1 MSSLARESDLDFLLD
16 LLCEDTEEEEQY
28 LDAIQQLDKAGVL
41 LSRQIGIS
49 KYLRFERS
57 KVSEVIYEDLSN
69 GHRIELH
76 IKIASLLE
84 QQYKRHKTLKSVSA
98 DRRALQAGRANG
110 DGLQISLDCVH
121 GTFGA
126 RPHR

>member
-57 KVSEVIYEDLSN
+57 KCPEVIYEDLSN

-84 QQYKRHKTLKSVSA
+84 QQYKAQNFKSVSA